1 MAPQWLLAIGN
12 FVPRGSRLPVQAW
25 AFRHRMIAG
34 FVLASSLAVAVFAFS
49 QGTEPV
55 SALLQAAVPAVLSTT
70 AWTAR
75 GSRRL
80 RGSLTSVAL
89 MVVAAIAVHA
99 SGTVEAHF
107 LFFIMVPVVALY
119 EDWTPLAA
127 AAAVVFTHHGVLGVL
142 MPQHV
147 YNHPAAMQDPVAWGV
162 IHCALFLAIC
172 ATSILHWTIH
182 ERARAEENVLL
193 DRLASQ
199 ALHDPLTGLANRTL
213 LHERLRAASAA
224 SVRLGEPLLVL
235 SVDIDGFKPVNDSYG
250 HAAGDAL
257 LLELARRILAC
268 SRAGDTAARTG
279 GDEFT
284 LLLPGSGG
292 NVAASMARR
301 IMKAV
306 AEPVQVAGTEL
317 HMTASVGV
325 ALGSGNETIED
336 LLEWADQA
344 MYAAKHAGRG
354 RYVVYDSLR
363 PSDAGWSLTVR
374 PDQARSWAAYT
385 RILRDEIAQAKS
397 RGRLP
402 QQTRGPET
410 ARRTLESMLAAIEQ
424 LPSGPEP
431 VGMLLPERT
440 ALQEFV
446 FHHELVQQWTDS
458 LTRQQILNV
467 PRPAEAAAFWDALRR
482 TVTGPDTGQA
492 TGPGT
497 PGLGQTPPHPVP
509 AGAPGEGCSS

>member
-1 MAPQWLLAIGN
+1 MAPQWLRAMGS
-12 FVPRGSRLPVQAW
+12 FVPRGSRLPEQAW
-25 AFRHRMIAG
+25 AFRHRMITVFG
-34 FVLASSLAVAVFAFS
+34 LASALAVTVFALC
-49 QGTEPV
+49 QGVDPGQ
-55 SALLQAAVPAVLSTT
+55 ALLLGAAPAALSAA
-70 AWTAR
+70 AWRTR
-75 GSRRL
+75 GGRRL
-80 RGSLTSVAL
+80 SASLNSVAL

-99 SGTVEAHF
+99 SGAIEAHF
-107 LFFIMVPVVALY
+107 LFFIMVPIVALY

-127 AAAVVFTHHGVLGVL
+127 AAAVVFTHHGILGAL
-142 MPQHV
+142 APRHL
-147 YNHPAAMQDPVAWGV
+147 YNHPAALQDPLAWGL
-162 IHCALFLAIC
+162 IHSALFLAIC

-213 LHERLRAASAA
+213 LHERLRAASAD

-250 HAAGDAL
+250 HGAGDAL
-257 LLELARRILAC
+257 LLELARRIQAC

-292 NVAASMARR
+292 NVAAGMARR
-301 IMKAV
+301 ILKAV
-306 AEPVQVAGTEL
+306 AEPVPMAGTVL

-325 ALGSGNETIED
+325 ALGSGSEKIEE

-354 RYVVYDSLR
+354 RYVVYDGLR
-363 PSDAGWSLTVR
+363 NSAADSTLPVR

-385 RILRDEIAQAKS
+385 RILRNEIAAAKS
-397 RGRLP
+397 LGRLP

-410 ARRTLESMLAAIEQ
+410 ARRTLESLLAAIEQ
-424 LPSGPEP
+424 LPSGPDP

-458 LTRQQILNV
+458 LTQQDILNV
-467 PRPAEAAAFWDALRR
+467 PRPADATAFWDALRR
-482 TVTGPDTGQA
+482 TVTDPDAGA
-492 TGPGT
+492 TGPGARD
-497 PGLGQTPPHPVP
+497 VS
-509 AGAPGEGCSS
+509 AAAS